1 MQLKHDIKDNFSSGG
16 IEASLTVRQNQVE
29 DIFGNKETHYT
40 IIHCPVK
47 RRKHI
52 VYYNAQ

>member
-52 VYYNAQ
+52 VYYNA